1 MPTDEKRWKDIM
13 VESGRMPDD
22 NGVWHYNPQ
31 AIENPLV
38 DIIQSS
44 TENLKKYI
52 DSETLESTNIQ
63 MDKKCVC
70 CPYMFEY
77 KCRNSNGCVKE

>member
-31 AIENPLV
+31 AIENPC
-38 DIIQSS
+38 
-44 TENLKKYI
+44 EWMLK
-52 DSETLESTNIQ
+52 
-63 MDKKCVC
+63 V
-70 CPYMFEY
+70 
-77 KCRNSNGCVKE
+77 VKLMI